1 MEKFKEFMDVF
12 YGVLFFAAIGM
23 CAWLYKMKKESDR

>member
-12 YGVLFFAAIGM
+12 LGALVVGAI
-23 CAWLYKMKKESDR
+23 CISFWLYKMKKESDR

>member
-12 YGVLFFAAIGM
+12 LGALVVGAI
-23 CAWLYKMKKESDR
+23 CISAWLYKMKKESDR

>member
-12 YGVLFFAAIGM
+12 FGALVVGVI
-23 CAWLYKMKKESDR
+23 CISAWLYKMKKGSDR